1 MVTGQRPFGGT
12 SWHLVNQHLDEQPT
26 PLTSLRPDARP
37 ELINRVAQLLA
48 KNPAE
53 RPDSAEE
60 VFEALE
66 EIYEHH
72 FGDNP
77 PSRGQDVTSEYG
89 AARLPAQS
97 GDAVKAAVA
106 RVPADRSYSAQY
118 GRQ

>member
-1 MVTGQRPFGGT
+1 MRSRAPDQAGDRQDWPARAGT
-12 SWHLVNQHLDEQPT
+12 
-26 PLTSLRPDARP
+26 
-37 ELINRVAQLLA
+37 ELGNRVAQLLA

-53 RPDSAEE
+53 RPDRAEE

-77 PSRGQDVTSEYG
+77 PSHGQDVTSEDG
-89 AARLPAQS
+89 AARLPAES
-97 GDAVKAAVA
+97 HDAVKAVVA
-106 RVPADRSYSAQY
+106 RVPADRSHSAQY